1 MTGEMT
7 RPSDA
12 TPIRLTPIRPTPDQA
27 AALDAIE
34 GFLRDDG
41 LDAFILRGGAGT
53 GKTALIAALVGRL
66 AARNLSPALVAPTG
80 RAARILTHKVGRM
93 AGGEAGTAVTIHRAI
108 YALDRIEV
116 NEDAVSETDPGL
128 RMIFPLRGEEAV
140 APLIVVDEASMVGDR
155 EMQGDL
161 LRFGSGRL
169 LADLIAFC
177 RMQRPGRAGDRLAKL
192 LFVGDPAQLPPVGEE
207 TSPALDAG
215 YLAATFGLQV
225 AGFDLAV
232 VLRQAEGSAIL
243 DRATRIREAL
253 AAGRFDTLSLRPDAT
268 EPDATEPDA
277 TEIVEVDAAGAVG
290 LIVGGIR
297 ARDQV
302 VAVVASNATALD
314 YNRSVRERLWGDAAL
329 PVQPGDTLLVNRNSR
344 RHGLSNGDVVKVLS
358 VDQTAETVPVPLAG
372 GHLVTLRFRQAVV
385 AHREGDGTVV
395 RTRCLLLENLL
406 DQPGR
411 DLTPLEQRALLVHFR
426 TRHPDLSPKSA
437 AFRQAIVEDPYVNA
451 LQVKYGYAMTCHKAQ
466 GGEWQTVLVHFAPG
480 RGQRNP
486 AFFRW
491 AYTAVT
497 RAVGRLILVNPPD
510 FSPADIWAPDPAPAA
525 TADGPAEDPRADPD
539 WHRLSFP
546 AAAAP
551 LMPVHRRLRALWAAR
566 GITIEGLQH
575 LQYCERYTLA
585 REGRRVMVQYHY
597 NGKFQPGRAG
607 MAPGGGDAALAD
619 EALAAFR
626 PAADGTAD
634 AGQPAFIRDFL
645 VELDA
650 ALAGTSIRRTGQKPM
665 PYRLRIALADATRRG
680 EIDVIHDA
688 RQNWTAVQ
696 EVGGPGATGG
706 LCDDLR
712 RLMTDRIGRGA

>member
-7 RPSDA
+7 RPNDV
-12 TPIRLTPIRPTPDQA
+12 TPIRPTPDQA

-66 AARNLSPALVAPTG
+66 SARNLSPALVAPTG

-93 AGGEAGTAVTIHRAI
+93 AGGEAATAVTIHRAI

-116 NEDAVSETDPGL
+116 NEEAVSETDPGL

-177 RMQRPGRAGDRLAKL
+177 RMRRPGRAGDRLAKL

-215 YLAATFGLQV
+215 YLAATFGLEV
-225 AGFDLAV
+225 AGFDLAT

-268 EPDATEPDA
+268 E
-277 TEIVEVDAAGAVG
+277 IVEVDAAGAVG
-290 LIVGGIR
+290 LIVDGIR

-314 YNRSVRERLWGDAAL
+314 YNRSVRERLWEDAAL

-358 VDQTAETVPVPLAG
+358 VDQLAETVPVPLAG
-372 GHLVTLRFRQAVV
+372 GHLVTLRFRHAVV

-426 TRHPDLSPKSA
+426 TRRPELSPKSA

-510 FSPADIWAPDPAPAA
+510 FSPADIWAPDPVPAA
-525 TADGPAEDPRADPD
+525 TADNPGEDPRADPD

-551 LMPVHRRLRALWAAR
+551 LMQVHRRLRALWAAR
-566 GITIEGLQH
+566 GITIEDLRH

-585 REGRRVMVQYHY
+585 REGRRAMVQYHY

-607 MAPGGGDAALAD
+607 MAPGGGDAALAE
-619 EALAAFR
+619 EALAAFQGS
-626 PAADGTAD
+626 ADGA
-634 AGQPAFIRDFL
+634 AEAEQPAFIRDFL

-650 ALAGTSIRRTGQKPM
+650 ALAGTSIRRTGQTPM
-665 PYRLRIALADATRRG
+665 PYRLRIGLADRTRTG
-680 EIDVIHDA
+680 EVDVIHDA

-706 LCDDLR
+706 LCDELR
-712 RLMTDRIGRGA
+712 RLMTDRIGRGG

>member
-1 MTGEMT
+1 MTGEMIT
-7 RPSDA
+7 PA
-12 TPIRLTPIRPTPDQA
+12 TMPFSLTPDQA

-34 GFLRDDG
+34 AFLRDDAP
-41 LDAFILRGGAGT
+41 DAFILRGGAGT
-53 GKTALIAALVGRL
+53 GKTALIAALVARMAG
-66 AARNLSPALVAPTG
+66 RNLSPALVAPTG

-93 AGGEAGTAVTIHRAI
+93 AGGEAVTAVTIHRAI

-116 NEDAVSETDPGL
+116 NEEAVSETDPGM

-177 RMQRPGRAGDRLAKL
+177 RMRRPGRERDRLAKL

-215 YLAATFGLQV
+215 HLAAAFGLKV
-225 AGFDLAV
+225 TGFDLAT

-253 AAGRFDTLSLRPDAT
+253 AAERFDTLSLSPDGA
-268 EPDATEPDA
+268 
-277 TEIVEVDAAGAVG
+277 EIMEVDAAGAVG
-290 LIVGGIR
+290 VIVDGIR
-297 ARDQV
+297 AREQA

-329 PVQPGDTLLVNRNSR
+329 PVQAGDTLLVNRNSR

-358 VDQTAETVPVPLAG
+358 ADDPAETVPVPLAG
-372 GHLVTLRFRQAVV
+372 GHLVTLRFRHAVV
-385 AHREGDGTVV
+385 AHREGGGTVV

-437 AFRQAIVEDPYVNA
+437 AFRQLIVEDPYVNA
-451 LQVKYGYAMTCHKAQ
+451 LQVKYGYAVTCHKAQ
-466 GGEWQTVLVHFAPG
+466 GGEWQTVLVHFAAG
-480 RGQRNP
+480 RGLRNP

-491 AYTAVT
+491 TYTAIT
-497 RAVGRLILVNPPD
+497 RAVRRLIVVNPPD
-510 FSPADIWAPDPAPAA
+510 FSPADVWAHDPAPAA
-525 TADGPAEDPRADPD
+525 MADTASEDPRTDPD
-539 WHRLSFP
+539 WYRLSFP
-546 AAAAP
+546 GAAAP
-551 LMPVHRRLRALWAAR
+551 LMAVHRRLRAAWAAR

-585 REGRRVMVQYHY
+585 RDGRRVMVQYHY
-597 NGKFQPGRAG
+597 NGKFRPGRAG
-607 MAPGGGDAALAD
+607 LAPGGGDAGLAGDAIRAFQALED
-619 EALAAFR
+619 
-626 PAADGTAD
+626 DGAG

-645 VELDA
+645 IELDA
-650 ALAGTSIRRTGQKPM
+650 ALAGTAIRRTGQKPM
-665 PYRLRIALADATRRG
+665 PYRLRIGLADATRAG

-696 EVGGPGATGG
+696 EVGGPGATHG
-706 LCDDLR
+706 LCDELR
-712 RLMTDRIGRGA
+712 RLMTAHIGYRP